1 MKNKFA
7 FPFSYFFLLT
17 SAFLLSACS
26 STPKYFP
33 PPYPI
38 GYVSDSP
45 EVVSAPPPRRIAP
58 ANPPAVTSTEVI
70 TESRYKDGK
79 LKQREVVSKSQY
91 KKSNLIKHQSVEREI
106 VSESNK
112 IQ

>member
-1 MKNKFA
+1 MKTKIT
-7 FPFSYFFLLT
+7 FPTSTFILLT

-26 STPKYFP
+26 STPIYPP

-38 GYVSDSP
+38 SAMTDSP
-45 EVVSAPPPRRIAP
+45 VEVEPTPARVVP

-91 KKSNLIKHQSVEREI
+91 KKGNLTKHQSVEREI
-106 VSESNK
+106 IDTRESVK
-112 IQ
+112 

>member
-17 SAFLLSACS
+17 SAFILSACS
-26 STPKYFP
+26 SMPKYSP

-38 GYVSDSP
+38 SAMTDSP
-45 EVVSAPPPRRIAP
+45 VVVSFPQPRVAP
-58 ANPPAVTSTEVI
+58 ANPTAVTSTEVI
-70 TESRYKDGK
+70 SESRYKDGK

-91 KKSNLIKHQSVEREI
+91 KKGNLIKHQSVEREI
-106 VSESNK
+106 IDTRESVK
-112 IQ
+112 

>member
-1 MKNKFA
+1 MKTKFT
-7 FPFSYFFLLT
+7 FPTFSFILLT

-26 STPKYFP
+26 STPIYPP

-38 GYVSDSP
+38 GYVP
-45 EVVSAPPPRRIAP
+45 ESQDQVAPPPTRVVP

-91 KKSNLIKHQSVEREI
+91 KKGELIKHQSVEREI
-106 VSESNK
+106 VDTRESVK
-112 IQ
+112 

>member
-1 MKNKFA
+1 MKTKITCPISSFI
-7 FPFSYFFLLT
+7 LLT

-26 STPKYFP
+26 STPIYPP

-38 GYVSDSP
+38 SAMTDSP
-45 EVVSAPPPRRIAP
+45 VEVEPTPARVVP
-58 ANPPAVTSTEVI
+58 ANPPAVTSTEVV

-91 KKSNLIKHQSVEREI
+91 KKGKLIKHQSVEREI

>member
-1 MKNKFA
+1 MNTKTT

-26 STPKYFP
+26 STPKYSP
-33 PPYPI
+33 PSYPI
-38 GYVSDSP
+38 GYVTDSP
-45 EVVSAPPPRRIAP
+45 VEVAPPPTRVAP

-70 TESRYKDGK
+70 TESRYNDGK

-91 KKSNLIKHQSVEREI
+91 KKGNLTKHQSVERKI
-106 VSESNK
+106 ISESNK

>member
-1 MKNKFA
+1 MKTKFT
-7 FPFSYFFLLT
+7 FPTFSFILLT

-26 STPKYFP
+26 STPIYPP

-38 GYVSDSP
+38 GYVPESP
-45 EVVSAPPPRRIAP
+45 EVVSAPPRRVAP

-70 TESRYKDGK
+70 TESRYKEGK

-91 KKSNLIKHQSVEREI
+91 KKGNLIKHQSVERKI

>member
-7 FPFSYFFLLT
+7 FPISTFFLLT

-26 STPKYFP
+26 STPKYP
-33 PPYPI
+33 LPPYPI
-38 GYVSDSP
+38 GYVTDSP
-45 EVVSAPPPRRIAP
+45 EVVSAPPRRVAP
-58 ANPPAVTSTEVI
+58 AAPPALTSTEVI

-91 KKSNLIKHQSVEREI
+91 KKGELIKHQSVERKI